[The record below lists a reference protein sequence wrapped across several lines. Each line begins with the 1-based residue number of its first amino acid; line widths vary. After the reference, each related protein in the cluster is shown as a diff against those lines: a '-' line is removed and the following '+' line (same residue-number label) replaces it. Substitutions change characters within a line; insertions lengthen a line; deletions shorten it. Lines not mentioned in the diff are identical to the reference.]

1 MAENNWSL
9 PADTAS
15 QTYLSIS
22 AIPVGS
28 LYLSDNQVFEDCA
41 QQGPGVAN
49 GSERL
54 AGTGRRVPSFSFL
67 VQHEQHGRL
76 LFDLGLRKVRS
87 GYVDLSMLLS
97 SVDASAWKRLSS
109 GYTETHCP
117 LVDQMQTRPRR
128 NIGGWRREIRGHR
141 DCDIQVSTSYSPI
154 VVAILRPPPTSHLHF
169 DHVGDLTHF
178 PSALLVV
185 GGGAAE
191 ELASPYPLN
200 PESDVLALPEGQKV
214 HYEDFSN
221 NIPLGP
227 FPKAV
232 DYFKDGSLYLVDAP
246 GHYPGHLNALARI
259 GPNQF
264 VLLAAD
270 CCHHR
275 LCFAP
280 GERLVSRE
288 SHVDIEVA
296 QTTLESVKA
305 MHKAKNVVVLLAHD
319 DTLLHELGD
328 ERLFPSPLNA
338 WASREIE
345 KKHQA

>member
-76 LFDLGLRKVRS
+76 LFDLGLRKHGK
-87 GYVDLSMLLS
+87 GYPPGIQKRIAPLWIKCRQDLVEILEAGGVKSE
-97 SVDASAWKRLSS
+97 D
-109 GYTETHCP
+109 
-117 LVDQMQTRPRR
+117 
-128 NIGGWRREIRGHR
+128 IGTVI
-141 DCDIQVSTSYSPI
+141 Y
-154 VVAILRPPPTSHLHF
+154 SHLHF